1 MSKLTYIL
9 YPIGLIGAAIA
20 MYAGLSSREIWF
32 ISNARIAV
40 IAMAAA
46 GMVMCTPGVGRFI
59 SYGPAHP
66 LTILGYLLGTLGL
79 LILLTHIFQWSIPL
93 FREPIPALWILAAI
107 IVAKSVIGLFHSALV
122 R

>member
-1 MSKLTYIL
+1 MYH
-9 YPIGLIGAAIA
+9 IGLIGTAIA
-20 MYAGLSSREIWF
+20 MYAGLSGREIWF

-40 IAMAAA
+40 ITMVAA
-46 GMVMCTPGVGRFI
+46 GMVMCTLDVGRFI
-59 SYGPAHP
+59 SNGPAHP

-79 LILLTHIFQWSIPL
+79 LILLTHIFHWSIPL
-93 FREPIPALWILAAI
+93 LREPIPALWILAAI